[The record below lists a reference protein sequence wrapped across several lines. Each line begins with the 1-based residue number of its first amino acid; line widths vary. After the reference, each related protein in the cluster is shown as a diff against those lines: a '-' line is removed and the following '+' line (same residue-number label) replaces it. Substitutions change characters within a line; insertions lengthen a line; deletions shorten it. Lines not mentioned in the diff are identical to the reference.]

1 MCGPRGV
8 ADQDIERRSKP
19 RANSW
24 RQLSTR
30 VAWTTCCGW
39 WFYTRPGGEIPASA
53 TCWRFIRRVAS
64 DSTCGRGAA
73 AGWRRWWTRRSTCDV
88 GLQLSLLA
96 APTLFNNKAPTIS
109 DPRAPYNMLIIYSP
123 IIERESQLFITY
135 VVAASAAVSL
145 FFSLRRRLISLR
157 KVSYCDRESIRQQ
170 RTRLTSEIYN
180 RCACIFLPSH
190 ITAAS

>member
-1 MCGPRGV
+1 
-8 ADQDIERRSKP
+8 
-19 RANSW
+19 
-24 RQLSTR
+24 
-30 VAWTTCCGW
+30 
-39 WFYTRPGGEIPASA
+39 
-53 TCWRFIRRVAS
+53 
-64 DSTCGRGAA
+64 
-73 AGWRRWWTRRSTCDV
+73 V

-157 KVSYCDRESIRQQ
+157 KVSYCD
-170 RTRLTSEIYN
+170 TGNL
-180 RCACIFLPSH
+180 
-190 ITAAS
+190 